1 MTLNQLNQLIEEGNS
16 LKLVAQ
22 AYSEIA
28 NQKIKKIRF
37 DVERNRL
44 FFKEISYLYGLI
56 RNLAAG
62 KKLLAAK
69 PKNRIC
75 LLLTSNHRFYGRINS
90 DLINFFIN
98 STKSITSDRLIL
110 GKVAIDHFKAF
121 NYRKFLLKD
130 DRPSSLELNEL
141 INIIKDYNEVLLFYS
156 SLKTLLVQ
164 QPALVNITAQQ
175 TLTSEVNQ
183 GSALHTSEVLPN
195 FIFEPDLPKILSF
208 FDSSILTLLLNQT
221 FLESEVAR
229 TASRFVSMDQ
239 AETEANKLISQY
251 QKQRLHLL
259 KSIGNIQIL
268 ENFARAWA
276 VKKGGHQ

>member
-22 AYSEIA
+22 AYAEIA

-44 FFKEISYLYGLI
+44 FFKEIYYLYGLI

-62 KKLLAAK
+62 KKLIVAK
-69 PKNRIC
+69 PKFRIC

-98 STKSITSDRLIL
+98 STKSIQTDSLIL
-110 GKVAIDHFKAF
+110 GKVGIDHFKSLEP
-121 NYRKFLLKD
+121 FLLNND
-130 DRPSSLELNEL
+130 QPSSMELNGL
-141 INIIKDYNEVLLFYS
+141 ISIIREYNEVLIFYS
-156 SLKTLLVQ
+156 SLKSLLIQ
-164 QPALVNITAQQ
+164 QPTVINITAQ
-175 TLTSEVNQ
+175 TLSSEMNR
-183 GSALHTSEVLPN
+183 GSALYTPEVSPG

-229 TASRFVSMDQ
+229 TASRFISMDQ

-251 QKQRLHLL
+251 QKQRLQLL

-268 ENFARAWA
+268 ENFAREWA
-276 VKKGGHQ
+276 VKKEGSHV

>member
-22 AYSEIA
+22 AYAEIA

-44 FFKEISYLYGLI
+44 FFKEIYYLYGLI

-62 KKLLAAK
+62 KKLLVAK

-75 LLLTSNHRFYGRINS
+75 LLLTSNHRFYGSINS
-90 DLINFFIN
+90 DLINFFIS
-98 STKSITSDRLIL
+98 STKSIKSDKLIL
-110 GKVAIDHFKAF
+110 GKVAIDHFNTL
-121 NYRKFLLKD
+121 NYPSFLLKD
-130 DRPSSLELNEL
+130 DRPSSLELNQL
-141 INIIKDYNEVLLFYS
+141 INIIKDYNEVLIFYS

-164 QPALVNITAQQ
+164 QPAVTNITAQ
-175 TLTSEVNQ
+175 TLTSPLKK
-183 GSALHTSEVLPN
+183 GSALHNPQVLPN

-229 TASRFVSMDQ
+229 TASRFISMDQ
-239 AETEANKLISQY
+239 AETEANNLISQY